1 MQKWYANKILLN
13 TLILIMVVAFMGYV
27 FRPSLQIKQVGL
39 IVFLVVGTMVMIRGV
54 VKITMGMRK
63 NRKVTQR

>member
-1 MQKWYANKILLN
+1 MQKWYTNKVLLN
-13 TLILIMVVAFMGYV
+13 TLILIMVAGFMGYL
-27 FRPSLQIKQVGL
+27 FRPSPQIKQLGL

-63 NRKVTQR
+63 TGR